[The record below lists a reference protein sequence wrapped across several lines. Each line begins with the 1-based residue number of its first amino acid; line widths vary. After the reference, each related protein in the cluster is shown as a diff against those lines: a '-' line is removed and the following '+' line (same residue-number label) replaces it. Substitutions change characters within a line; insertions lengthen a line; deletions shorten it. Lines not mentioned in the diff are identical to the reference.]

1 MSLVAVTGATGAI
14 GGRVARS
21 LAAHGADL
29 RLVVRDPSRAP
40 SLGGDVRQASYD
52 DRTALRTALAG
63 AHTLF
68 FVSAAEDAD
77 RVALH
82 KNVADAA
89 VDAGV
94 ERIVY
99 LSFLN
104 AAENSTFTFARDHW
118 ATEQH
123 IRHSGLRHTFLR
135 DATYA
140 DFVPGLAGPDRV
152 IRGPAGDG
160 AFTPVAQDDVAAA
173 ASAVLLSDRYDGD
186 TLDLTGPER
195 LTMTDVA
202 AILTEATGKPVR
214 YEEETV
220 EEAYASRA
228 SYGAAPFEVEGWVS
242 TYTAIATGELDVL
255 SPAVRMV
262 TGREP
267 VSLRQLLAA
276 RPELVQHLA

>member
-1 MSLVAVTGATGAI
+1 MALIALTGATGGI

-21 LAAHGADL
+21 LATHGAQL
-29 RLVVRDPSRAP
+29 RLVARDPARAP
-40 SLGGDVRQASYD
+40 DVGAEVRQASYGESD
-52 DRTALRTALAG
+52 SMREALAG

-77 RVALH
+77 RVRLH
-82 KNVADAA
+82 TSVVDDAVA
-89 VDAGV
+89 AGV

-123 IRHSGLRHTFLR
+123 IRHTGLRHTFLR
-135 DATYA
+135 DAMYA
-140 DFVPGLAGPDRV
+140 DFLPGLAGADRI

-160 AFTPVAQDDVAAA
+160 ALTPVAQDDVAAV

-195 LTMTDVA
+195 LTLTDVA
-202 AILTEATGKPVR
+202 AVLTEATGKPVR
-214 YEEETV
+214 YEAETV

-228 SYGAAPFEVEGWVS
+228 SYGAPDWQLDAWVS
-242 TYTAIATGELDVL
+242 TYTAIAAGELAGVTQDVEL
-255 SPAVRMV
+255 L
-262 TGREP
+262 TGRP
-267 VSLRQLLAA
+267 SMS
-276 RPELVQHLA
+276 